1 MAKQSTKQQKVEV
14 TNPNSGRRKQIDAT
28 TWKLFSDAIQDSL
41 KGNKTL
47 TFTEMV
53 EAIEQYLKKKKINFK
68 QSVGWYAVTVKQD
81 LEVRGVIKADVEK
94 GKKLHRLIK

>member
-41 KGNKTL
+41 KGNKAL

-53 EAIEQYLKKKKINFK
+53 EAIEQYLKKKKINLK
-68 QSVGWYAVTVKQD
+68 
-81 LEVRGVIKADVEK
+81 
-94 GKKLHRLIK
+94 